1 MINPRSKRNLLP
13 ASKPKSVDLGQLQ
26 DAFVA
31 ARRAFI
37 LDAKA
42 LERAQEVADRSKAA
56 FAVASDALKA
66 ATRLVLA

>member
-1 MINPRSKRNLLP
+1 MKKI
-13 ASKPKSVDLGQLQ
+13 AVAKPKSVDLGQLQ

-37 LDAKA
+37 VDAKA
-42 LERAQEVADRSKAA
+42 LERAQEAADRSKAA
-56 FAVASDALKA
+56 FSVASDALKA